1 MSERLITKDTYDRL
15 SQDLERMK
23 TEERME
29 IAERIRQAKEF
40 GDLSENAEYKE
51 ALDAQATLEQ
61 RILDMDVILREAKII
76 KPSRSKTKIE
86 VGVSFEVRDMGTKN
100 KLTFTLV
107 GFGDANPM
115 QGKISTDSPL
125 GAAFLEK
132 TVDDEVEVKLPERV
146 LTYKVLK
153 IL

>member
-86 VGVSFEVRDMGTKN
+86 VGVSFEVRDMGTKK

-107 GFGDANPM
+107 G
-115 QGKISTDSPL
+115 TDSPL